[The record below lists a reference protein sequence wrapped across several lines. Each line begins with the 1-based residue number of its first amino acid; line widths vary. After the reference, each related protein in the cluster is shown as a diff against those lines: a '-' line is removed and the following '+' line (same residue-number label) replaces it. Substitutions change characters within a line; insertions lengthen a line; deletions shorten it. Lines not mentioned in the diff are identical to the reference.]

1 MAFILQMVE
10 SQLSDLLWQISQDY
24 ELDYEELS
32 ERYLGATVTPA
43 VRKAPAKEKS
53 KKKASSTDEKKKCCG
68 KTVKG
73 GDCKRNAVDGSD
85 YCKIHEPKDEGE
97 SEGESD
103 GPKLC
108 CGKTSKGQ
116 KCKKRAASGS
126 DYCKTHEPKMDELDE
141 EGEEEQEQEMCK
153 ALTGKKQPCK
163 KKAVCDG
170 FCNTHKKGPFKLKEP
185 AHTHEAGEADEDCPS
200 CSLYGDPV
208 NGSTSEIEI
217 VSSPPPAPKKPVRS
231 SERIRLKALL
241 DQVEQEKMD
250 DGEEAI
256 EDLMS
261 FAQALESELAAEDIE

>member
-1 MAFILQMVE
+1 MAFILQSLE
-10 SQLSDLLWQISQDY
+10 SQLSDLLWQISEDY

-32 ERYLGATVTPA
+32 TRYLGCTIPA
-43 VRKAPAKEKS
+43 PERKEP
-53 KKKASSTDEKKKCCG
+53 KKKKSAESTSEKKKCCG

-73 GDCKRNAVDGSD
+73 TECKKNALEGSD
-85 YCKIHEPKDEGE
+85 YCKTHMPASDSSDEGE
-97 SEGESD
+97 SE

-116 KCKKRAASGS
+116 NCKKRAASGS

-141 EGEEEQEQEMCK
+141 EEEEAPEMCK

-185 AHTHEAGEADEDCPS
+185 AHTHEPGEEDSDCPS

-208 NGSTSEIEI
+208 NGSTSELEI
-217 VSSPPPAPKKPVRS
+217 VSSPPESPKPVRR
-231 SERIRLKALL
+231 SERIRLNALL
-241 DQVEQEKMD
+241 ENIEQEKMD
-250 DGEEAI
+250 GDETEDEDEAMD
-256 EDLMS
+256 DLMS
-261 FAQALESELAAEDIE
+261 FARNLESELAADDLE